1 MAVLSG
7 KEESAEGG
15 PMKRIAAYFAQ
26 GLLFLIPIVAIVY
39 VLYVLFLRIDQ
50 IFRFNTP
57 GLGFLL
63 TLALVTIIG
72 FLVSTFLARGVANI
86 VDSLFGR
93 MPIGKMI
100 YTSIKD
106 LMNAFV
112 GEEKQFDRPVMVNLL
127 PGSGVQIMGFVT
139 RESLLGLGAVDGV
152 AVYVPQS
159 FNFGGS
165 VIIAPKDQIT
175 PLQIESGKAMAFIV
189 SGGVSGL

>member
-1 MAVLSG
+1 
-7 KEESAEGG
+7 
-15 PMKRIAAYFAQ
+15 MKRIAAYFAQ
-26 GLLFLIPIVAIVY
+26 GLLFLIPIVATIY
-39 VLYVLFLRIDQ
+39 ILYILFLRIDQ

-72 FLVSTFLARGVANI
+72 FLVSTFLARGFANI
-86 VDSLFGR
+86 VDSLFVR

-112 GEEKQFDRPVMVNLL
+112 GEEKQFDRPVLVNLV
-127 PGSGVQIMGFVT
+127 PGSSVQIMGFVT
-139 RESLLGLGAVDGV
+139 RESLLGLGVGEGV
-152 AVYVPQS
+152 AVYIPQS